1 MNLASSIIFIK
12 FELIMKSI
20 IEYLVEVH
28 PNFSDELKQQIIL
41 RGKLI
46 HIGAGDQLMSIGG
59 DFRIIPLIVEGSVKV
74 VREDEN
80 GHELFLY
87 FLTPGQTCAMSVNC
101 TLSNRLSEVNATAE
115 EDTVLIGIPSNEA
128 GDWLSKYPDWRMFIL
143 NTYQS
148 RFTEMLH
155 TIDGIAFKQLDIR
168 VLEYLEDK
176 SKLTNSNEIHSSHQ
190 DIATDLNTSR
200 EVVSRILKI
209 LEKQGKLSLGRN
221 RIKLM

>member
-1 MNLASSIIFIK
+1 MIQVK
-12 FELIMKSI
+12 TI
-20 IEYLVEVH
+20 IEYLVEVY
-28 PNFSDELKQQIIL
+28 PGFSEELKQQIIL

-46 HIGAGDQLMSIGG
+46 HMKSGEELMSIGG
-59 DFRIIPLIVEGSVKV
+59 DFRTIPLIVEGSVKV
-74 VREDEN
+74 LREDAD

-115 EDTVLIGIPSNEA
+115 EDSVLIGVPASEA
-128 GDWLSKYPDWRMFIL
+128 GDWLTKFPDWRTFIL

-148 RFTEMLH
+148 RFTEMLN
-155 TIDGIAFKQLDIR
+155 TIDGLAFKQLDNR
-168 VLEYLEDK
+168 VMEYLEDK
-176 SKLTNSNEIHSSHQ
+176 AKLTHSNEIHSSHQ

-200 EVVSRILKI
+200 EVVSRVLKI

-221 RIKLM
+221 KINLM